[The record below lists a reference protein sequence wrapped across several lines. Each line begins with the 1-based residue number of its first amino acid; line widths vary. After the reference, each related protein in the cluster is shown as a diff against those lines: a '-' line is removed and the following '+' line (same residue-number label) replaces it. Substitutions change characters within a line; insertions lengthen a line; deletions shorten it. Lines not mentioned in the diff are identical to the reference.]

1 MVQRYIVFV
10 FVLASLLLAACA
22 PAPTA
27 TPVPAPASQVATS
40 AAKNS
45 SVSSASASSVS
56 SAASSAS
63 ASASSAATS
72 SSGASTVPSDTVK
85 LVIVPSASEAR
96 YRVREVLA
104 GNTLPNDAVGATKTI
119 DGTIFGKMD
128 GSLVSA
134 QSKFRVDLRTLKSDQ
149 GMRDQFIQGGTL
161 STAQYPYA
169 EFVPTETKGLP
180 KTLPAD
186 GKVNFQLVGNM
197 TIRGVTKPLTW
208 DVTSQANGDVVTGKA
223 TTKFEFSLF
232 NITKPSVARVLSI
245 EDTVQLELDFTLQRV
260 YN

>member
-56 SAASSAS
+56 SAASS